1 MEVRLKFSEQEI
13 EELVQ
18 LLEQREG
25 VEIECIP
32 QLGGGIWLHDPTW
45 EMELRLLLLLN
56 YKVTVSRVCFIH
68 KRQGTMTAVLDFL
81 IRFCREHG
89 VPQICV
95 QSVVTKEMANFCL
108 KNGFVPYFTTSFE
121 TEEGLILGDYVMSIE

>member
-89 VPQICV
+89 VPQI
-95 QSVVTKEMANFCL
+95 
-108 KNGFVPYFTTSFE
+108 
-121 TEEGLILGDYVMSIE
+121 

>member
-56 YKVTVSRVCFIH
+56 YKVNGSVGLPDQVLP
-68 KRQGTMTAVLDFL
+68 GTWCPSNMCPK
-81 IRFCREHG
+81 CR
-89 VPQICV
+89 
-95 QSVVTKEMANFCL
+95 N
-108 KNGFVPYFTTSFE
+108 
-121 TEEGLILGDYVMSIE
+121 EGDG

>member
-32 QLGGGIWLHDPTW
+32 Q
-45 EMELRLLLLLN
+45 
-56 YKVTVSRVCFIH
+56 
-68 KRQGTMTAVLDFL
+68 
-81 IRFCREHG
+81 
-89 VPQICV
+89 
-95 QSVVTKEMANFCL
+95 
-108 KNGFVPYFTTSFE
+108 
-121 TEEGLILGDYVMSIE
+121 

>member
-68 KRQGTMTAVLDFL
+68 KRQGTMTAVL
-81 IRFCREHG
+81 
-89 VPQICV
+89 
-95 QSVVTKEMANFCL
+95 EMANFCC
-108 KNGFVPYFTTSFE
+108 KNGFVPDSTASFE